1 MTLHIE
7 KVSEFSKIE
16 LENEFYGH
24 VLYTNFWSYILHLLM
39 SFAVYFLVA
48 ICLEE
53 LNHSF
58 LAKPNGT
65 EVADNV
71 SMIQL
76 GEFIL
81 FFPMVRNNHF
91 KF

>member
-1 MTLHIE
+1 
-7 KVSEFSKIE
+7 
-16 LENEFYGH
+16 
-24 VLYTNFWSYILHLLM
+24 M